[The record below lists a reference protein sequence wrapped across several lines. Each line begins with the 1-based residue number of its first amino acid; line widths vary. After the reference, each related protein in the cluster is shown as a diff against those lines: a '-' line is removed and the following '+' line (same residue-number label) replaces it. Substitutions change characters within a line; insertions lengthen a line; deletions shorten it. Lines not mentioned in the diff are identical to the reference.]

1 MLGCY
6 PQCGDIEKSMF
17 SVIDAFYLTVY
28 VHSHV
33 NKAVYTAALVADGWA
48 GAENLN
54 KGLCDGRTY
63 GQMDGPTDSYFE
75 IRF

>member
-17 SVIDAFYLTVY
+17 SVVDAFYLTVC
-28 VHSHV
+28 VHSLV
-33 NKAVYTAALVADGWA
+33 NKAVYTAALVADGWV

-63 GQMDGPTDSYFE
+63 RQMDRPTNL
-75 IRF
+75 